1 MKLNIQIVFNDELFE
16 LRNYKFSQADLQSK

>member
-16 LRNYKFSQADLQSK
+16 LRNYKFSQDDLQSK